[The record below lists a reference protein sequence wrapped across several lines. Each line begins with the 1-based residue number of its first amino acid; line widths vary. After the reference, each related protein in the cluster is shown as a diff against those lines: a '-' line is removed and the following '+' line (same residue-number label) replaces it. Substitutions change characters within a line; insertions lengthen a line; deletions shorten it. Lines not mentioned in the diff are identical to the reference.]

1 MSSTLKSLVFWVALF
16 IVGVLIWNVSTKF
29 QQHER
34 RVSFSEFMSWVDA
47 GSVARVEVVGQDVN
61 GVTKGNETFHTY
73 APIPVRRPRQPA

>member
-1 MSSTLKSLVFWVALF
+1 VSSTLKSLVFWVALF
-16 IVGVLIWNVSTKF
+16 IVGLLIWNVSTKF

-47 GSVARVEVVGQDVN
+47 GSVARVEVVGQDVK

-73 APIPVRRPRQPA
+73 APSQ